1 MPSNACGMTLQAIK
15 LKITDTPLVKFL
27 HLMLLILIAA
37 GCAPSSNNE
46 NNKKE
51 FPNLVTLE
59 QPNNQPHQPSIVY
72 IDSVKQISGRQK
84 PSLLISGTFPDGCTK
99 LKEVSHHIEKD
110 SLFLHFKSW
119 KNPNT
124 MCSQVL
130 TPFSFIYDKLTKK
143 EITAHSNVIINAT
156 SYSY

>member
-1 MPSNACGMTLQAIK
+1 MPWNACGMTHQAIK
-15 LKITDTPLVKFL
+15 LKITDTTLVKL
-27 HLMLLILIAA
+27 IYLSLLILIAT
-37 GCAPSSNNE
+37 GCASSSNNE
-46 NNKKE
+46 NNE
-51 FPNLVTLE
+51 TRFPNLVTLQ
-59 QPNNQPHQPSIVY
+59 QPDSQSHQPSRVY
-72 IDSVKQISGRQK
+72 IDSVKKISSRQN

-119 KNPNT
+119 RNPDT

-130 TPFSFIYDKLTKK
+130 TPFSFIYDKLTQK